1 MDLDLTKRW
10 IKRWEGTRPV
20 AYDDATGESL
30 SPAITTM
37 GNPTINVELNLN
49 TTPKH
54 ITIASTATD

>member
-30 SPAITTM
+30 SPGMTAM
-37 GNPTINVELNLN
+37 GNPAIGVGLNLN
-49 TTPKH
+49 TT
-54 ITIASTATD
+54 AAR